1 MIIAAIQCN
10 DSLKIGIQDRSKIW
24 ALLYEKKEEKN
35 HILPGGQGKDQV
47 YRDPRF
53 NWDKISKITLAW
65 IIQTYS

>member
-24 ALLYEKKEEKN
+24 ALLYEKKEEKKS
-35 HILPGGQGKDQV
+35 HPGGQGKDQV
-47 YRDPRF
+47 HRDPWV
-53 NWDKISKITLAW
+53 NWDKISKISLVW